1 MIREEPYTY
10 TEETTRYYYYTSDGK
25 KFTTK
30 SNARRHEA
38 EITPL
43 RQIKNKL
50 VYNPIDDVRATAY
63 YLTSKDDI
71 DYLQT
76 INYWDTWDSSEYS
89 EPGWYICFVENGGD
103 NPDTCRLVNAEKYIE
118 ELEASINE
126 IKKLFT

>member
-1 MIREEPYTY
+1 MIREEQYIY
-10 TEETTRYYYYTSDGK
+10 TEKVTRYYYYTSDGR

-43 RQIKNKL
+43 RPIRTKL
-50 VYNPIDDVRATAY
+50 VYNNMDGTHATAY
-63 YLTSKDDI
+63 YLTSKEDI
-71 DYLQT
+71 EYLQT
-76 INYWDTWDSSEYS
+76 INYWDTWDGSKYS

-103 NPDTCRLVNAEKYIE
+103 NPDVCRLVSAKEYIE
-118 ELEASINE
+118 ELETSINE

>member
-10 TEETTRYYYYTSDGK
+10 TEETTRYYYYTSDEK

-103 NPDTCRLVNAEKYIE
+103 NPDTCRLVKAEKYIE

>member
-103 NPDTCRLVNAEKYIE
+103 NPDVCRLVKAEKYIE
-118 ELEASINE
+118 ELKPSINE